1 MLDGEFWDLSA
12 GGLLNFITDSFYEIN
27 SRDTQ
32 EECIIEATRKIKELL
47 SSLLKTLK
55 LLETT
60 LDLNLSKFI
69 FLICEALQK
78 MIIKHLPKVG
88 IRFRITYDDNQN

>member
-1 MLDGEFWDLSA
+1 MLDGHFWDLSSD
-12 GGLLNFITDSFYEIN
+12 GLLNFIIDSFYEIN
-27 SRDTQ
+27 NRSTR
-32 EECIIEATRKIKELL
+32 EECIIEATTKIKELL

-78 MIIKHLPKVG
+78 MKIKHRRKVG
-88 IRFRITYDDNQN
+88 IRFRITYDDN